1 MGWKNFLFL
10 GGLLLL
16 NLIMLVAVGQVW
28 FGGEEVPGG
37 AKGRG
42 QLALPKVQPLRTQE
56 SQEGFQVV
64 VAKDLFNPQR
74 QGVTGATGPAL
85 TSLEDGQLIGTI
97 IIGAERAALIA
108 QGPKGKQKI
117 QVVREGEQWR
127 GAQLVEITKDEV
139 VFEGKEGR
147 RTLAFPRT
155 K

>member
-1 MGWKNFLFL
+1 MGRKELLFL
-10 GGLLLL
+10 GGLLVL
-16 NLIMLVAVGQVW
+16 NLILVVAIGQVW
-28 FGGEEVPGG
+28 FGAEEAPGV
-37 AKGRG
+37 KGRG
-42 QLALPKVQPLRTQE
+42 QLALPKLPPLKTPE
-56 SQEGFQVV
+56 PQEGFQLV

-74 QGVTGATGPAL
+74 QGAADGAPVKTA
-85 TSLEDGQLIGTI
+85 SLEDGQLIGTI

-127 GAQLVEITKDEV
+127 GAQLVEITRDEV